1 MLIGAVSIHSWSFG
15 PALPG
20 RRSLLRDQKIQNCNQ
35 ICMEEQPEA
44 GFSCRRAERISSLG
58 RNEHFGTCHLFTG
71 DDIPLVRC
79 LCHRN
84 KLKDMGMDGKD
95 SGEM

>member
-1 MLIGAVSIHSWSFG
+1 
-15 PALPG
+15 
-20 RRSLLRDQKIQNCNQ
+20 
-35 ICMEEQPEA
+35 MEEQPEA

-58 RNEHFGTCHLFTG
+58 RHEHFEACRLFTG

-84 KLKDMGMDGKD
+84 KLKDVGMDGKD
-95 SGEM
+95 SGNVTEGAFLAESSENNSSSFS